1 MPDLPFA
8 SALSF
13 LAALRPGP
21 LLAFRR
27 GNDAA
32 DDRPELCEPRPLPAP
47 GVASSEGTAAVAGA
61 PEVTILRQRGR
72 GRIPTIVLGGLVP
85 DASEQV
91 FLLRRFLAAH
101 GDIYYVHYPRDGFSL
116 DTLCVQLGSLVAGL
130 GAAGRPPVMF
140 GVSFGAGVA
149 MEWLRRCRSAGDEPQ
164 LAGIVFVSPVACVD
178 DIMASGARK
187 PSTLIGRALKPVLEA
202 SPAELPAAVE
212 KGRAL
217 FLRMFAAGAQNTRGL
232 KGLLGAAEA
241 AQLHDAIAAAIRGVT
256 PRGAIERVRALAGM
270 RAPHRYFSPQHL
282 PLAGAPALV
291 LFSQCEEAVMDAGSP
306 TRFAFE
312 RAARAYFPQ
321 VRVACVTARG
331 SQPAVQHA
339 SLIFHV
345 FDFLPHLRRFYQGI
359 KRRPLPLAA

>member
-1 MPDLPFA
+1 MPEIPFA

-13 LAALRPGP
+13 LTALRPGP

-32 DDRPELCEPRPLPAP
+32 NARHELCEHRPPSVP
-47 GVASSEGTAAVAGA
+47 GLASIEGA
-61 PEVTILRQRGR
+61 PVESSLAEATILRQRGR

-91 FLLRRFLAAH
+91 FLLRRFLATH
-101 GDIYYVHYPRDGFSL
+101 GDIYYVNYPRDGFSL
-116 DTLCVQLGSLVAGL
+116 DVLCAQLGSLVASL
-130 GAAGRPPVMF
+130 AAAGRPPVVF

-178 DIMASGARK
+178 DIMASGERK

-202 SPAELPAAVE
+202 SPEELPAAVE

-232 KGLLGAAEA
+232 KGLLNAEEVT
-241 AQLHDAIAAAIRGVT
+241 QLHGAITATIRGVT

-270 RAPHRYFSPQHL
+270 LAPHRYFSPQHL

-291 LFSQCEEAVMDAGSP
+291 LFAQCEEAVMDAGSP

-321 VRVACVTARG
+321 AQVACVTARG
-331 SQPAVQHA
+331 SQPVVQHA

-345 FDFLPHLRRFYQGI
+345 FDFLPHLRGFYQRI
-359 KRRPLPLAA
+359 KRRAFPLAA